1 MVLILFHS
9 LVLLLPTYPQ
19 AAASQTTLTLS
30 TVRVT
35 LSGVNGIQ
43 ENLKTKDSQPQEKAI
58 NSACVSLNAKWNAM
72 ECQPLKIRL
81 RVKIHGLKLASLV
94 EET

>member
-1 MVLILFHS
+1 MVLILFHP

-30 TVRVT
+30 TVIVT
-35 LSGVNGIQ
+35 LSGVKGRQ
-43 ENLKTKDSQPQEKAI
+43 ENLKTKEKTI
-58 NSACVSLNAKWNAM
+58 NSACVSLNVKWNAM
-72 ECQPLKIRL
+72 ECQSLKICL
-81 RVKIHGLKLASLV
+81 TVKIRGLKLASLV